1 MGRVSLCASGCRRL
15 QGSESF
21 DSSTLDDDGDGAG
34 VIWCDFG
41 RALSDAGGGVAGQE
55 DCDGGADLRDAEI
68 GVCKGGKG
76 EGVEETQSACEGEIE
91 AHGEIAKIA
100 ESSQNIGIAEIA
112 HRKEKRKGED
122 AVKGVKKQHLP
133 SKVCVTCGRPF
144 VWRKKWE
151 RDWES
156 VKYCSDRCR
165 KGG

>member
-1 MGRVSLCASGCRRL
+1 MGAGDCRAA
-15 QGSESF
+15 ESF

-41 RALSDAGGGVAGQE
+41 GGLSDAGGGVAGQE
-55 DCDGGADLRDAEI
+55 DCYGDADLRDAEI

-91 AHGEIAKIA
+91 AHGEIAKSTKIA

-165 KGG
+165 KSV